1 MSPMLKKRLADL
13 VPFGIT
19 RTKPHHYREIA
30 RAIWENRRELPFAWR
45 ILTRGVCDGCALGT
59 TGLRDF
65 TMRGI
70 HLCTVRLNLLGLNT
84 RGPLEP
90 SALED
95 ISTLEKLS
103 GRELRELGRLPFPM
117 LRRRGERGFARISWS
132 EAIDLVASRI
142 RALEPKRIAFYLTSR
157 GLTNEVYYVGQKVA
171 RFLGTNNIDNSARLC
186 HAPSTTA
193 LKQTIGYAAST
204 CSYRDWIGT
213 QLLVLIGTNLASN
226 QPVAIKYIHLA
237 KKEGTRVLVINP
249 YAEPGLERYWVPSIA
264 GSALF
269 GTKIADRFFTVNTAG
284 DIALLNGAARHLI
297 ENGWFDARFVANHT
311 VGFEEFKRALLAQ
324 SWDLLEKLSG
334 VSRQAMLELA
344 RIYGQ
349 SQTAVFVWSMG
360 ITQHSFGAD
369 SVKAIVNLA
378 LLRGMIGR
386 EKCGLMPIRGHS
398 GVQGAAEVG
407 AVPTSLP
414 GGVPLDEA
422 GALCFSR
429 LWGFDVPAKRG
440 LSAVEMIDAAAAGQI
455 DLLYMVGGNFMETLP
470 EPDYV
475 KAALQRIPFR
485 VHQDIVLNR
494 QMLVEPG
501 EAVLLL
507 PSATRYEQ
515 RGGGTETTTERRIIF
530 SPEIAGRRV
539 GEAKADWEILI
550 SIAERARPDKAD
562 LIRFEDAREIRR
574 EIARAVPFY
583 SGIEKLERAGDA
595 IQWGGERLGEGWR
608 FATADGR
615 ARFSAVMPPAIEL
628 PRGKFFLSTRRGKQF
643 NSMVYGPNDPLTGA
657 SRDDVL
663 ISSQDAERLGLAEG
677 ELVIIKSAVGQMRCR
692 ARIAAIKPGN
702 LQVHWPEGQ
711 VLLKRGCCDP
721 NSGMPDYNALVELIK
736 TSEA

>member
-1 MSPMLKKRLADL
+1 MSPMLKKRLVDL
-13 VPFGIT
+13 VPFGLT

-30 RAIWENRRELPFAWR
+30 RAIWENRRELPFARR

-95 ISTLEKLS
+95 VSTLEKLS

-213 QLLVLIGTNLASN
+213 QLLVLIGTNLANN
-226 QPVAIKYIHLA
+226 QPVATKYIHLA
-237 KKEGTRVLVINP
+237 KKQGTRVLVINP
-249 YAEPGLERYWVPSIA
+249 YVEPGLERYWVPSLA
-264 GSALF
+264 ESALF
-269 GTKIADRFFTVNTAG
+269 GTRIADRFFTINTGG

-297 ENGWFDARFVANHT
+297 ENGWFDARFVADHT
-311 VGFEEFKRALLAQ
+311 VGYEEFKRALLAQ

-429 LWGFDVPAKRG
+429 LWGFDVPAERG

-475 KAALQRIPFR
+475 ETAIRRVPFR

-530 SPEIAGRRV
+530 SPEIAGRRI

-615 ARFSAVMPPAIEL
+615 ARFSAVMPPAIE
-628 PRGKFFLSTRRGKQF
+628 PPPGKLILSTRRGKQF

-663 ISSQDAERLGLAEG
+663 ISAQDAERLGLAEG

-721 NSGMPDYNALVELIK
+721 NSGIPDYNALVELIK
-736 TSEA
+736 TS